1 VSERALHGLAASP
14 GVAAGDVWLFDAS
27 EAPDEPHRGHEVEAA
42 AALTALEAEAMELG
56 AQAERLRAGGLP
68 EEAEILVA
76 NQLMAVDPM
85 LRAEVARLTAELTAA
100 AALRAAAARH
110 ADLLAALDD
119 PLLAAR
125 ATDIRELGRRAA
137 RTLAG
142 GVALPPAAGP
152 TVVVASDL
160 GPADVAD
167 LQTSEAAV
175 VAIALAHGAA
185 TSHAAIVARS
195 LGLPMVVA
203 LGEELFD
210 DAAQAVVDGN
220 DGVVHLDPGL
230 ARKRW
235 AVTEMER
242 LADRRRSLARSR
254 ALPPV
259 TRDGRWVTLLCNAA
273 TTVEIDAGLAAEAD
287 GIGLLRT
294 ELAFLE
300 ATAWPTEADHEQ
312 ALTPLLALLPGR
324 VATVRVLDFGEDK
337 TPPFLR
343 GTTQRGLALLLERP
357 EQLTAQLR
365 ALLRSATETET
376 ELRVLL
382 PLVESAHQVR
392 AVRALLRTA
401 AADAGWAKV
410 LPALGSMIETPEA
423 ARRAREIALESD
435 FLSIG
440 TNDLVQYTLGYNRAE
455 PLATAASAADP
466 RVLTLIAA
474 TVEAAQATGV
484 TVEIC
489 GESASLPELAA
500 LYVGLGVDELSVAPA
515 RIDEV
520 RTTVRALRADL
531 AADAAARALAA
542 GSLDAA
548 LAIARELLS
557 GELGHEQHEVLGGR
571 DGVLA

>member
-1 VSERALHGLAASP
+1 VNERALQGLAASP
-14 GVAAGDVWLFDAS
+14 GVAAGDVWRFDAS
-27 EAPDEPHRGHEVEAA
+27 EAPDEPHRGHEEERTAALAALDAEAA
-42 AALTALEAEAMELG
+42 ELG
-56 AQAERLRAGGLP
+56 AQAERLRADGLA

-76 NQLMAVDPM
+76 NQLMALDPL
-85 LRAEVARLTAELTAA
+85 LRDEVVGLTTELTAP
-100 AALRAAAARH
+100 AALRTAAARQ
-110 ADLLAALDD
+110 ADVLAALDD

-125 ATDIRELGRRAA
+125 ATDVRELGRRAA
-137 RTLAG
+137 RRLTGGAAAPPAG
-142 GVALPPAAGP
+142 GSI
-152 TVVVASDL
+152 VVVASDL

-167 LQTSEAAV
+167 LQTSEAVV
-175 VAIALAHGAA
+175 VAVALVHGAA

-203 LGEELFD
+203 LGD
-210 DAAQAVVDGN
+210 DLLDSADRAVVDGN
-220 DGVVHLDPGL
+220 DGVVYLDPSL
-230 ARKRW
+230 ERKRW
-235 AVTEMER
+235 AVAEMER
-242 LADRRRSLARSR
+242 LADRRRTLARSR

-259 TRDGRWVTLLCNAA
+259 THDGRWVTLLCNAA

-300 ATAWPTEADHEQ
+300 ATSWPSEADHER
-312 ALTPLLALLPGR
+312 ALTPLLALLPHR
-324 VATVRVLDFGEDK
+324 MATVRVLDFGEDK
-337 TPPFLR
+337 TPPFLS
-343 GTTQRGLALLLERP
+343 GTTERGLALLLERP
-357 EQLTAQLR
+357 DQLAAQLR
-365 ALLRSATETET
+365 GLLRAAGGT

-401 AADAGWAKV
+401 ALEAGWSAP
-410 LPALGSMIETPEA
+410 LPPLGAMIETPDA
-423 ARRAREIALESD
+423 ARHAREIAFESD

-440 TNDLVQYTLGYNRAE
+440 TNDLVQYTLGYDRAE

-466 RVLTLIAA
+466 RVFALIAA
-474 TVEAAQATGV
+474 TVEAAHATGV

-515 RIDEV
+515 RVDEV
-520 RTTVRALRADL
+520 RATVRALRADH
-531 AADAAARALAA
+531 AAEAATRALAA
-542 GSLDAA
+542 DSQDAA
-548 LAIARELLS
+548 LALGRGLLS
-557 GELGHEQHEVLGGR
+557 DELGHEEHEVLGGR

>member
-1 VSERALHGLAASP
+1 VTERALHGLAASP
-14 GVAAGDVWLFDAS
+14 GVAAGDVWLLDAS

-42 AALTALEAEAMELG
+42 AALAALDAEALELG
-56 AQAERLRAGGLP
+56 AQAERLRADGLA

-76 NQLMAVDPM
+76 NQLMALDP
-85 LRAEVARLTAELTAA
+85 LLHDEVARLTTELTAG
-100 AALRAAAARH
+100 AALRTAAARH
-110 ADLLAALDD
+110 AELLAALDD

-125 ATDIRELGRRAA
+125 ATDVRELGRRAA
-137 RTLAG
+137 RALAG
-142 GVALPPAAGP
+142 GVATPPAAGP

-167 LQTSEAAV
+167 LRTSEAAV

-203 LGEELFD
+203 LGEELLD

-220 DGVVHLDPGL
+220 DGVVHLNPGL

-287 GIGLLRT
+287 GIGLLRS

-312 ALTPLLALLPGR
+312 ALAPLLALLPGR

-357 EQLTAQLR
+357 EQLSAQLR
-365 ALLRSATETET
+365 ALLRSAAET

-382 PLVESAHQVR
+382 PLVESPHQLR

-401 AADAGWAKV
+401 AADAGWAEA
-410 LPALGSMIETPEA
+410 LPPLGAMIETPEA
-423 ARRAREIALESD
+423 AGRAREIALESD

-474 TVEAAQATGV
+474 TVEAAHATGV
-484 TVEIC
+484 NVEIC

-515 RIDEV
+515 RVDEV

-542 GSLDAA
+542 GSLNAA

-557 GELGHEQHEVLGGR
+557 GELRHEQHEVLGGR

>member
-1 VSERALHGLAASP
+1 VSERDLHGLAASP
-14 GVAAGDVWLFDAS
+14 GVAIGDIWLFDAG
-27 EAPDEPHRGHEVEAA
+27 EAPDEPHRGQETETA
-42 AALTALEAEAMELG
+42 AALGALDAEAADL
-56 AQAERLRAGGLP
+56 ARQADRLRADGLAD
-68 EEAEILVA
+68 EAEILVA
-76 NQLMAVDPM
+76 NQLMALDPL
-85 LRAEVARLTAELTAA
+85 LRNEVAELTTTLTAP

-119 PLLAAR
+119 ALLAAR
-125 ATDIRELGRRAA
+125 ATDVRELGRRAA
-137 RTLAG
+137 RSLAG
-142 GVALPPAAGP
+142 GVTAPPAGAP
-152 TVVVASDL
+152 IVVVASDL
-160 GPADVAD
+160 GPADVAE
-167 LQTSEAAV
+167 LRTSAAAV
-175 VAIALAHGAA
+175 VGIALVHGAA

-203 LGEELFD
+203 AGEELLER
-210 DAAQAVVDGN
+210 AARAVVDGN
-220 DGVVHLDPGL
+220 DGAVYLEPSL
-230 ARKRW
+230 QRKRW

-259 TRDGRWVTLLCNAA
+259 THDGRWVTLLCNAA

-300 ATAWPTEADHEQ
+300 ATAWPDEAEHER
-312 ALTPLLALLPGR
+312 ALAPLLALLPHR
-324 VATVRVLDFGEDK
+324 TATVRVLDFGEDK
-337 TPPFLR
+337 TPPFLA
-343 GTTQRGLALLLERP
+343 GTTERGLRLLVERP
-357 EQLTAQLR
+357 EHLSAQLR
-365 ALLRSATETET
+365 ALLRAAGEA

-392 AVRALLRTA
+392 AVRALLRA
-401 AADAGWAKV
+401 AAQDVGWSAP
-410 LPALGSMIETPEA
+410 LPPLGAMIETPDA

-440 TNDLVQYTLGYNRAE
+440 TNDLVQYTLGYDRSE

-474 TVEAAQATGV
+474 TVEAAHAAGV
-484 TVEIC
+484 TIEIC

-515 RIDEV
+515 RVDEV
-520 RTTVRALRADL
+520 RATVRALRAEL
-531 AADAAARALAA
+531 AAEAASRALGAD
-542 GSLDAA
+542 SQDAA
-548 LAIARELLS
+548 LALGRGLLS
-557 GELGHEQHEVLGGR
+557 DELGHEQHELLGGR
-571 DGVLA
+571 DGILA

>member
-1 VSERALHGLAASP
+1 VSERALQGLAASP
-14 GVAAGDVWLFDAS
+14 GVAAGAVWRFDAS
-27 EAPDEPHRGHEVEAA
+27 EAPDQPHRGHGAERA
-42 AALTALEAEAMELG
+42 AALSALDAEAAELG
-56 AQAERLRAGGLP
+56 AQAERLRADGFA

-76 NQLMAVDPM
+76 NQLMALDPM
-85 LRAEVARLTAELTAA
+85 LRDEVAALTAELTAP

-125 ATDIRELGRRAA
+125 ATDVRELGRRAA
-137 RTLAG
+137 RDLAG
-142 GVALPPAAGP
+142 GVAAPPAAGP

-167 LQTSEAAV
+167 LRTSETAV
-175 VAIALAHGAA
+175 VAIALVHGAA

-203 LGEELFD
+203 LGD
-210 DAAQAVVDGN
+210 DLLDRADRAVVDGN
-220 DGVVHLDPGL
+220 DGAVYLEPSLD
-230 ARKRW
+230 RRRW

-242 LADRRRSLARSR
+242 LADRRRNLARSR

-259 TRDGRWVTLLCNAA
+259 THDGRWVTLLCNAA

-287 GIGLLRT
+287 GVGLLRT

-300 ATAWPTEADHEQ
+300 ATAWPTQAEHEEAL
-312 ALTPLLALLPGR
+312 APLLALLPR
-324 VATVRVLDFGEDK
+324 RITTVRVLDFGEDK
-337 TPPFLR
+337 TPPFLS
-343 GTTQRGLALLLERP
+343 GTTERGLGLLLERP
-357 EQLTAQLR
+357 EHLAAQLR
-365 ALLRSATETET
+365 ALLRAAADT
-376 ELRVLL
+376 ELRILL
-382 PLVESAHQVR
+382 PLVESATQVR
-392 AVRALLRTA
+392 TVRALLRTA
-401 AADAGWAKV
+401 AQETGWSGP
-410 LPALGSMIETPEA
+410 LPPLGAMIETPGA

-440 TNDLVQYTLGYNRAE
+440 TNDLVQYTLGYDRTE
-455 PLATAASAADP
+455 PVATAASAAHP
-466 RVLTLIAA
+466 RVFALIAA
-474 TVEAAQATGV
+474 VVEAAHATGV

-515 RIDEV
+515 RVDEV
-520 RTTVRALRADL
+520 RATVRALRAEH
-531 AADAAARALAA
+531 AAEAATRAVAA
-542 GSLDAA
+542 NSQDAA
-548 LAIARELLS
+548 LVIGRGLLS
-557 GELGHEQHEVLGGR
+557 DELGHEQHEVLGGR

>member
-1 VSERALHGLAASP
+1 VSERDLHGLAASP
-14 GVAAGDVWLFDAS
+14 GVAIGDIWLFDAG
-27 EAPDEPHRGHEVEAA
+27 EAPDEPHRGQETETA
-42 AALTALEAEAMELG
+42 AALGALDAEAADL
-56 AQAERLRAGGLP
+56 ARQADRLRADGLAD
-68 EEAEILVA
+68 EAEILVA
-76 NQLMAVDPM
+76 NQLMALDPL
-85 LRAEVARLTAELTAA
+85 LRNEVAELTTTLTAP

-119 PLLAAR
+119 ALLAAR
-125 ATDIRELGRRAA
+125 ATDVRELGRRAA
-137 RTLAG
+137 RSLAG
-142 GVALPPAAGP
+142 GVTAPPAGAP
-152 TVVVASDL
+152 IVVVASDL
-160 GPADVAD
+160 GPADVAE
-167 LQTSEAAV
+167 LRTSAAAV
-175 VAIALAHGAA
+175 VGIALVHGAA

-203 LGEELFD
+203 AGEELLER
-210 DAAQAVVDGN
+210 AARAVVDGN
-220 DGVVHLDPGL
+220 DGAVYLEPSL
-230 ARKRW
+230 QRKRW

-259 TRDGRWVTLLCNAA
+259 THDGRWVTLLCNAA

-300 ATAWPTEADHEQ
+300 ATAWPDEAEHER
-312 ALTPLLALLPGR
+312 ALAPLLALLPHR
-324 VATVRVLDFGEDK
+324 TATVRVLDFGEDK
-337 TPPFLR
+337 TPPFLA
-343 GTTQRGLALLLERP
+343 GTTERGLRLLVERP
-357 EQLTAQLR
+357 EHLSAPLR
-365 ALLRSATETET
+365 ALLRAAGEA

-392 AVRALLRTA
+392 AVRALLRA
-401 AADAGWAKV
+401 AAQDVGWSAP
-410 LPALGSMIETPEA
+410 LPPLGAMIETPDA

-440 TNDLVQYTLGYNRAE
+440 TNDLVQYTLGYDRSE

-474 TVEAAQATGV
+474 TVEAAHAAGV
-484 TVEIC
+484 TIEIC

-515 RIDEV
+515 RVDEV
-520 RTTVRALRADL
+520 RATVRALRAEL
-531 AADAAARALAA
+531 AAEAASRALGAD
-542 GSLDAA
+542 SQDAA
-548 LAIARELLS
+548 LALGRGLLS
-557 GELGHEQHEVLGGR
+557 DELGHEQHELLGGR
-571 DGVLA
+571 DGILA